1 MRLALQ
7 IAEATSHAVQIV
19 GDRMRKEVIGNAT
32 LYLGDCLTVIPQLEG
47 VGVVITDPPYGIAW
61 KRGVNNARNSKQHE
75 GILNDEDTSTRDAAL
90 ELLKGI
96 PGMVFGSFYAPYP
109 QDVKQVLVWHKP
121 PDSGL
126 VGSVTGFRRDAEPI
140 FMVGPW
146 PQRTV
151 EASSVIHLRRGQA
164 ATTAE
169 TGHPH
174 TKPVG
179 IMEALVAQSPAGIVL
194 DPFMGSGSTGVA
206 CHRYRRAFIGIE
218 IHEPYFDIACQRI
231 ENAQR
236 QERLFA

>member
-1 MRLALQ
+1 M
-7 IAEATSHAVQIV
+7 T
-19 GDRMRKEVIGNAT
+19 IGLAT
-32 LYLGDCLTVIPQLEG
+32 LYLGDCLTVIPALDG
-47 VGVVITDPPYGIAW
+47 VAVVITDPPYGIGW
-61 KRGVNNARNSKQHE
+61 KRGINNARASKAHV
-75 GILNDEDTSTRDAAL
+75 GIENDHDTSTRDAAL
-90 ELLKGI
+90 ALL
-96 PGMVFGSFYAPYP
+96 PAVPAMVFGSFYAPYP
-109 QDVKQVLVWHKP
+109 DGVKQVLVWHKP
-121 PDSGL
+121 PDAGL

-151 EASSVIHLRRGQA
+151 KASSILHLRRGQA

-179 IMEALVAQSPAGIVL
+179 IMEALVEAAPPGMVL

-206 CHRYRRAFIGIE
+206 CAKLRRQFVGIE
-218 IHEPYFDIACQRI
+218 IHEPYFDIACERI